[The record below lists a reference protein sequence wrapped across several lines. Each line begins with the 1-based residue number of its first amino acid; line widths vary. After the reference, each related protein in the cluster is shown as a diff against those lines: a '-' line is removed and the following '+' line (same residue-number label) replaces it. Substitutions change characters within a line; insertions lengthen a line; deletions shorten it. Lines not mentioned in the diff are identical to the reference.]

1 MNNVRKNNFQ
11 SPVPKFTFSKDLD
24 EQKIE
29 LQNNSIIERFSL
41 SRKNLSK
48 DIHRPI
54 YHFVSPEST
63 MNDPNGLCFWNGYWH
78 LFYQGYPVEFPDKRI
93 EGTNT
98 RVHWGHAYSKD
109 LINWKD
115 LPYAIY
121 PDPEESCFSGATLVE
136 DNRVI
141 AMYHGTQAGNMI
153 AISDDSLLLNW
164 DKLTGKPVIPILQP
178 DGKEWPYRVFDPCI
192 WKKNGTYFSL
202 SGGTLP
208 HAPTGKRTRANFLF
222 KSNDLINWEYLHP
235 FVEGDRFTLIGD
247 DGACPYFW
255 PIGDR
260 YILMFFSHMSGG
272 QALIG
277 DYDKDRDKFI
287 VTAHHDFNFGAFGP
301 AGVHAPS
308 ATPDG
313 EGGVISIFNM
323 NPGMHNQG
331 WDQIMSLPRRLT
343 ILGNNKFERNMLK
356 IEPAGNIKSLR
367 YDHEV
372 IKNFILEAN
381 KDVIFNKING
391 NAIEIFCEIK
401 IKDSPMVEMNILRS
415 PKKEEFTRIIFYPN
429 RGYRDWDRY
438 DKWEPKSRLEASSG
452 LISIDSSY
460 SSTLPSVL
468 SRSPETGPV
477 FLEPNENLRINVF
490 IDKSVVEVFVNDK
503 QCLAVRVYPGRQDS
517 TGVSLRSQGTSSEII
532 KLESWRMKSIY

>member
-1 MNNVRKNNFQ
+1 M
-11 SPVPKFTFSKDLD
+11 
-24 EQKIE
+24 
-29 LQNNSIIERFSL
+29 
-41 SRKNLSK
+41 
-48 DIHRPI
+48 
-54 YHFVSPEST
+54 
-63 MNDPNGLCFWNGYWH
+63 
-78 LFYQGYPVEFPDKRI
+78 
-93 EGTNT
+93 
-98 RVHWGHAYSKD
+98 
-109 LINWKD
+109 
-115 LPYAIY
+115 
-121 PDPEESCFSGATLVE
+121 
-136 DNRVI
+136 
-141 AMYHGTQAGNMI
+141 
-153 AISDDSLLLNW
+153 
-164 DKLTGKPVIPILQP
+164 
-178 DGKEWPYRVFDPCI
+178 
-192 WKKNGTYFSL
+192 
-202 SGGTLP
+202 
-208 HAPTGKRTRANFLF
+208 
-222 KSNDLINWEYLHP
+222 HP
-235 FVEGDRFTLIGD
+235 FVEGDHFTKIGD

-356 IEPAGNIKSLR
+356 IEPAGNINSLR
-367 YDHEV
+367 YDHLE
-372 IKNFILEAN
+372 IKNFILPAN
-381 KDVIFNKING
+381 KEVNFNKING
-391 NAIEIFCEIK
+391 NAIEIFCEIE

-415 PKKEEFTRIIFYPN
+415 PNKEEFTRIIFYPN